1 MFHKF
6 LKYISQSISGMIGVS
21 VYILADTFFI
31 SYKCGAD
38 GLAALNLI
46 LPVFIVLG
54 KDDFRVR
61 FGRNPQKIVVHRLV
75 NKGNIVQFGETV
87 GFPVQQRVEEI
98 QVVVVDDLKRLC
110 VFGGEIVKVFF
121 YQF

>member
-46 LPVFIVLG
+46 LPVFGLVFAHDTISAQPKVHLRTTILPSPSSG
-54 KDDFRVR
+54 VSYAAFLLCSPESSFRIKHLH
-61 FGRNPQKIVVHRLV
+61 F
-75 NKGNIVQFGETV
+75 
-87 GFPVQQRVEEI
+87 
-98 QVVVVDDLKRLC
+98 
-110 VFGGEIVKVFF
+110 
-121 YQF
+121 

>member
-38 GLAALNLI
+38 GLRSGLRNRFDDRNRLRHTIQYQHSPRFTFELLFYPVHLLVSHMQHSFYAHRNL
-46 LPVFIVLG
+46 
-54 KDDFRVR
+54 
-61 FGRNPQKIVVHRLV
+61 HSA
-75 NKGNIVQFGETV
+75 
-87 GFPVQQRVEEI
+87 
-98 QVVVVDDLKRLC
+98 
-110 VFGGEIVKVFF
+110 
-121 YQF
+121 

>member
-38 GLAALNLI
+38 GLAEISAARQ
-46 LPVFIVLG
+46 PG
-54 KDDFRVR
+54 
-61 FGRNPQKIVVHRLV
+61 
-75 NKGNIVQFGETV
+75 
-87 GFPVQQRVEEI
+87 QQN
-98 QVVVVDDLKRLC
+98 Q
-110 VFGGEIVKVFF
+110 
-121 YQF
+121 

>member
-38 GLAALNLI
+38 GLAVISA
-46 LPVFIVLG
+46 VFAQQDIESAARELKKCSEEMV
-54 KDDFRVR
+54 
-61 FGRNPQKIVVHRLV
+61 
-75 NKGNIVQFGETV
+75 KG
-87 GFPVQQRVEEI
+87 
-98 QVVVVDDLKRLC
+98 
-110 VFGGEIVKVFF
+110 
-121 YQF
+121 

>member
-46 LPVFIVLG
+46 LPEVYLEDGTMGRAAVPSGASTLYRSS
-54 KDDFRVR
+54 RV
-61 FGRNPQKIVVHRLV
+61 
-75 NKGNIVQFGETV
+75 
-87 GFPVQQRVEEI
+87 
-98 QVVVVDDLKRLC
+98 
-110 VFGGEIVKVFF
+110 
-121 YQF
+121 